1 MLSAESV
8 SFQKCACVSWA
19 NVFRR
24 TASSEAPA
32 IPWRDAGALPGDG
45 RDPLQLENGRS
56 EFFRDPMVLAFEAAY
71 VPVKLFVFAE
81 DPADLLESAGALMHT
96 SLFQKGRR
104 RAELGERRMYHVPG
118 FVTELVGATAGAP
131 VRNQGFAGQT
141 NPPVPGARGSVPWVK
156 VDFGL
161 L

>member
-1 MLSAESV
+1 
-8 SFQKCACVSWA
+8 
-19 NVFRR
+19 
-24 TASSEAPA
+24 
-32 IPWRDAGALPGDG
+32 
-45 RDPLQLENGRS
+45 
-56 EFFRDPMVLAFEAAY
+56 MVLAFEAAY

-96 SLFQKGRR
+96 SPFQKGRR